1 MDKKY
6 LDETTLKELIRR
18 IMTGNDSISQQD
30 QETIESILRSFHD
43 YVDEVVKGETG
54 ILLNPQAVGQPYRD
68 MVTQYDQTRHCA
80 HETAII
86 NVRVLNRLANL
97 YDLPPVF
104 TGSADERHQVAAFC
118 LELDVYLFENRRMK
132 LS

>member
-6 LDETTLKELIRR
+6 LNENALKELIRR
-18 IMTGNDSISQQD
+18 IMTGIDPICQQD
-30 QETIESILRSFHD
+30 QETIESILPSFHN
-43 YVDEVVKGETG
+43 YVNAVVKGEIG
-54 ILLNPQAVGQPYRD
+54 ILLNPQATGQPYRD
-68 MVTQYDQTRHCA
+68 MVTQYDQTRHSA

-97 YDLPPVF
+97 YALPPVY
-104 TGSADERHQVAAFC
+104 TGSADERHQIATFC
-118 LELDVYLFENRRMK
+118 LELDVYMFENRRMK